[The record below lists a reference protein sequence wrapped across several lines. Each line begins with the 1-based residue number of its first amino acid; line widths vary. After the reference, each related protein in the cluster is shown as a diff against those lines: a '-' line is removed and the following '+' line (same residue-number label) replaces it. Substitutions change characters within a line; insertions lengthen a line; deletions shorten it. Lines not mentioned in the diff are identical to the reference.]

1 MDDGEEKC
9 KNILKDLHFKAVN
22 TRNAVPSD
30 EKKEL
35 LKRPKFTVVPA
46 QLPTSA
52 SQCDTGETK
61 SIPKKNEKGLSTS
74 ATSPASIGLPAV
86 ITPTR
91 PSMCKKNRIFFLK
104 TASKCIK
111 NHSGLL
117 QNIIWL
123 TMS

>member
-1 MDDGEEKC
+1 MDEGENQC

-22 TRNAVPSD
+22 ARSEVLTD

-35 LKRPKFTVVPA
+35 LRRPKFIVVPA

-52 SQCDTGETK
+52 SQCDTDESSGTNDK
-61 SIPKKNEKGLSTS
+61 RLSSS

-91 PSMCKKNRIFFLK
+91 PSMCTKINSHMKDKCFFEIQKNISIF
-104 TASKCIK
+104 
-111 NHSGLL
+111 GQL

>member
-1 MDDGEEKC
+1 MDDGEQKC

-22 TRNAVPSD
+22 TRSD
-30 EKKEL
+30 VINEEKKDL

-52 SQCDTGETK
+52 SQCDTGDNTT
-61 SIPKKNEKGLSTS
+61 SSNNTHGKGLSTC

-91 PSMCKKNRIFFLK
+91 PSMCPYSPLK
-104 TASKCIK
+104 TKLLPTFKRTFLDCYRIL
-111 NHSGLL
+111 SG
-117 QNIIWL
+117 
-123 TMS
+123 